1 MHDSSSGSIMM
12 RPSPRAS
19 RILLSDKITTK
30 HPSKRT
36 PRWKNLAKYGRYE
49 MRLSSDQSAATKPTA
64 AIASDR
70 LRGARGSDPS
80 AACCG
85 GLTMASTLPTHIAP
99 PNANT
104 NHTRMSSPRNTI
116 SRRVHLRW
124 NCPSPYFQI
133 VCMWPTMQVWL
144 GRVDQHGASQR

>member
-1 MHDSSSGSIMM
+1 MHESSSGSIMM
-12 RPSPRAS
+12 RPAVRAS
-19 RILLSDKITTK
+19 RMLLSDKITTK
-30 HPSKRT
+30 HPSEQT
-36 PRWKNLAKYGRYE
+36 TRWKNLPKYGRYE
-49 MRLSSDQSAATKPTA
+49 MRLSSDQSAAIKPTA

-70 LRGARGSDPS
+70 LRGACESDPS
-80 AACCG
+80 ATFCG

-116 SRRVHLRW
+116 NRRVSLRW
-124 NCPSPYFQI
+124 SCPSPCFQS
-133 VCMWPTMQVWL
+133 VCMRPTMPAWL